1 MIISNFLE
9 SLLPTVSKD
18 TVRDDL
24 NLSVE
29 EFNQHVDPV
38 YKQFEKNF
46 QNYQFKNPTLNAFE
60 KKLKNSDVQ
69 INYSGNWLVAIY
81 KEAIKHTPE
90 KIKLVQYMMDDNS
103 KTADFVREAM
113 KVREVNAV
121 QLAEVLSFMVRYSRR
136 LLNYAVTIETNY
148 LKQEDENGRVLIAE
162 VEWINKH
169 YSPFLVGLAF
179 LATKKAKATEL
190 IDKVPDI
197 LVNKANA
204 QEVMAVASHTA
215 DPFRMG
221 FIPLVL
227 NPIYHVRM
235 RIAEWQAARYHEAKF
250 EQQALATKL
259 MYLQKKAEG
268 KDDAKL
274 ERTIE
279 EYERLL
285 AKKTYELHAM
295 EEKYAQ

>member
-1 MIISNFLE
+1 MIISKFLE

-24 NLSVE
+24 NLCVE

-38 YKQFEKNF
+38 YQQFEKNF
-46 QNYQFKNPTLNAFE
+46 KTYQFKNPTLHAFE

-81 KEAIKHTPE
+81 KEAIKYVPE
-90 KIKLVQYMMDDNS
+90 KIKLVQYMMEDNS

-121 QLAEVLSFMVRYSRR
+121 QLAEVLSFMVRYARR

-148 LKQEDENGRVLIAE
+148 IKQEDENKGVLIAE

-169 YSPFLVGLAF
+169 YSPFLVGLSF

-204 QEVMAVASHTA
+204 QEVMAVASHTT

-227 NPIYHVRM
+227 NPIYHIRM

-274 ERTIE
+274 EKTIE